1 MSEEQTA
8 PVVDVTPTPETLSI
22 VDIDGNGRTIKMKLA
37 WGKERKILKVIGGLF
52 ASIPSE
58 VTFGI
63 KSSDNP
69 GLALLEYLTNE
80 APEKVTQIVALL
92 LDITE
97 EDVDNKFDGDAVMEF
112 AVPFVMHYASRWGE
126 RLKGLPIGQ
135 LFGAGNVE

>member
-8 PVVDVTPTPETLSI
+8 SVVDVTPTPETLSI
-22 VDIDGNGRTIKMKLA
+22 VDLDGNGRTIKMKLP
-37 WGKERKILKVIGGLF
+37 WGKERKILKVIGELF

-69 GLALLEYLTNE
+69 GLALLEYLTKE

-92 LDITE
+92 LDISE
-97 EDVDNKFDGDAVMEF
+97 DDVDNKYDGDSIMEF
-112 AVPFVMHYASRWGE
+112 AVPFITNYASRWGE